1 MNPSMPPDF
10 DDAAEERRLQAL
22 FQAGESGYID
32 DAGFTARVLG
42 RLPVAR
48 RHRQR
53 RRWLLVGLATLVG
66 GGLCGLLGGAD
77 LLAAGSTGWALAKAW
92 SLQPMPGV
100 AEGLTLGSALLLVA
114 SLGACWWAFPQK
126 E

>member
-1 MNPSMPPDF
+1 MSPDF

-22 FQAGESGYID
+22 FQAGEPGYID

-48 RHRQR
+48 RHRQC
-53 RRWLLVGLATLVG
+53 RRWLLVSLATLVG

-77 LLAAGSTGWALAKAW
+77 LLAAWSTGWALAKAW
-92 SLQPMPGV
+92 SLQPVPG
-100 AEGLTLGSALLLVA
+100 AAQLLTLGSALLLVV
-114 SLGACWWAFPQK
+114 SLGVCWWAYPQK